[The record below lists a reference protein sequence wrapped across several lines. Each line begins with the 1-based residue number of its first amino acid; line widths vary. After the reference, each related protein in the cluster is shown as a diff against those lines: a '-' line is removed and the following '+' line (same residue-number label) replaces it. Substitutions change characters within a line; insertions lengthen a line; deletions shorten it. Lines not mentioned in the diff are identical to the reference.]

1 MPPLYVWCYQK
12 IWYPFQRICRVSW
25 WRTNFFFVFP
35 LSKFKTRQFFSN
47 TTLGIKPK
55 LPPKL
60 HVAKSPMSRLGMS
73 LSSSNSTILTQSGP
87 TKARE
92 KEMYIKPWISATRT
106 LCYLALNRQNKVADY
121 LGTVTDQ
128 KLRKTNTNWVTT
140 VWLLRLV
147 DKPGNPEKTE
157 KRTECHFC
165 PQQETDKEQNF
176 LLCCSSVCKVIRT
189 KFFTKIKLKFNF

>member
-106 LCYLALNRQNKVADY
+106 LCYLALNRQNKVAVILALWPTRNWERQTPTEWPQSDY
-121 LGTVTDQ
+121 WDWWTNLATQ
-128 KLRKTNTNWVTT
+128 RKQRREQSVISAHSKRQT
-140 VWLLRLV
+140 
-147 DKPGNPEKTE
+147 KSKTSCYAAAAFA
-157 KRTECHFC
+157 R
-165 PQQETDKEQNF
+165 
-176 LLCCSSVCKVIRT
+176 
-189 KFFTKIKLKFNF
+189 